1 MDPCPLRPAGP
12 LATSSPVL
20 ICSPRF
26 LQSPHSSATLG
37 PSCPRCRLPRERRRG
52 LPFGFGFLPT
62 DPRRS
67 HAFCERVED
76 SGDEPE
82 PAHTWVPG
90 LPAAGN
96 TWGTHGQKSLL
107 SAGPGRPEG
116 RTLPPI
122 ICPSTW
128 WETQRCWVYPTARRL
143 SASFHGTE
151 RQHGEYVGWHGTRED
166 SDKPALA
173 HSADG
178 SLGPRSS
185 MWI

>member
-1 MDPCPLRPAGP
+1 M
-12 LATSSPVL
+12 
-20 ICSPRF
+20 F
-26 LQSPHSSATLG
+26 LQPPHSPATLDL
-37 PSCPRCRLPRERRRG
+37 SCPPRRLPRERRRG

-67 HAFCERVED
+67 HAFSERMED

-82 PAHTWVPG
+82 PAHTWVPC

-107 SAGPGRPEG
+107 SVGPRLPEG

-128 WETQRCWVYPTARRL
+128 RETQRCWVYPTAGRL
-143 SASFHGTE
+143 SALFHRTE
-151 RQHGEYVGWHGTRED
+151 RQRGEYVGWHGTRAD
-166 SDKPALA
+166 SDTPTLVHCAE
-173 HSADG
+173 G

-185 MWI
+185 MWT